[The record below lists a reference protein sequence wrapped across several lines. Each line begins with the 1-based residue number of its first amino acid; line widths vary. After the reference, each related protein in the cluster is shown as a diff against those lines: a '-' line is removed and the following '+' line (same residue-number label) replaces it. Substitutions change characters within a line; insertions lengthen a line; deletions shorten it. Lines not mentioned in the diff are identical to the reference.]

1 MKTVVFKCLK
11 SKELILVRVFSP
23 FQRKLYVYLSKGSEP
38 LIWTGTSYSVKGEP
52 VYMISFS
59 EHALLN
65 LKNFTHTLYN
75 F

>member
-1 MKTVVFKCLK
+1 MKTVRIECLK
-11 SKELILVRVFSP
+11 SKELILVRFFSP
-23 FQRKLYVYLSKGSEP
+23 FQCILYVNSSKCSEP
-38 LIWTGTSYSVKGEP
+38 LICTVTNYSVKGEP

-75 F
+75 L